1 MKFKFSFLSGVI
13 FVIAFFSLS
22 AHALTF
28 SLPSGDNAVV
38 GMNQQATVE
47 FNEDVT
53 DIGQKYDVGYL
64 ELTDANPHVDFNHL
78 RVGQKLIIPTRF
90 ILPNAPRKG
99 IVINVSELRLYYY
112 PPNQSVVITYPV
124 GIGREEAITPLIKTY
139 ISDKKEHPEWIPT
152 DQTRQEAMGKGIIL
166 PKVVEAGPDNPL
178 GDYAMRMGMRSY
190 LIHGTNDPS
199 GVGIRSSAGCIRMYP
214 EDVKELFPLVPI
226 GMAVNIIDQ
235 PYKLGWNRDHLDME
249 VHIPLEYKNK
259 PVPDT
264 IAPIVDQIKPYIK
277 GSYHAE
283 IDWDRALKVMRG
295 RRGVPEYVGRRDI
308 SNVNTAGTIETTSSQ
323 TIDQ

>member
-1 MKFKFSFLSGVI
+1 MI
-13 FVIAFFSLS
+13 FIIAFFSIS

-38 GMNQQATVE
+38 GKNQQATVE

-78 RVGQKLIIPTRF
+78 RVGQKLVIPTRF

-99 IVINVSELRLYYY
+99 IVVNVSELRLYYY
-112 PPNQSVVITYPV
+112 PPNQQVVMTYPV
-124 GIGREEAITPLIKTY
+124 GIGREEAVTPLTKTY
-139 ISDKKEHPEWIPT
+139 ISSKKEHPEWIPT
-152 DQTRQEAMGKGIIL
+152 DQTRREAIAKGIIL
-166 PKVVEAGPDNPL
+166 PNVVEAGPDNPL
-178 GDYAMRMGMRSY
+178 GDYAMRMGMKSY

-214 EDVKELFPLVPI
+214 EDVKELFPVVPI
-226 GMAVNIIDQ
+226 NTAVNIIDQ

-249 VHIPLEYKNK
+249 VHIPLEYKDK

-277 GSYHAE
+277 GTDHAE
-283 IDWDRALKVMRG
+283 IDWDRALRVMRG
-295 RRGVPEYVGRRDI
+295 RRGIPEYVGRRDV
-308 SNVNTAGTIETTSSQ
+308 SGNGAAEATETTQSQ
-323 TIDQ
+323 TID